1 MHVKQLDTIEVK
13 SAVGNLPNLPN
24 RVNVQLDGIRTQL
37 DVIWDSD
44 ALKENNKPGT
54 YDKEGRMKTKKYPNQ
69 LIEKRPDPNIYKHTD
84 GYYYFTGSY
93 PEYDRIILRRAKTI
107 KGLKEAEEFVIWH
120 KHDQG
125 IMSSHIWAP
134 EIHFIDGKWYIHF
147 AAGADDV

>member
-44 ALKENNKPGT
+44 ALKAHDKPGT
-54 YDKEGRMKTKKYPNQ
+54 YDIEGRMEIKKYPNP
-69 LIEKRPDPNIYKHTD
+69 LIEQRADPYIYKHTD

-107 KGLKEAEEFVIWH
+107 ADLPNAEEKVIWR
-120 KHDQG
+120 KQIG
-125 IMSSHIWAP
+125 RASCRERLS
-134 EIHFIDGKWYIHF
+134 K
-147 AAGADDV
+147 